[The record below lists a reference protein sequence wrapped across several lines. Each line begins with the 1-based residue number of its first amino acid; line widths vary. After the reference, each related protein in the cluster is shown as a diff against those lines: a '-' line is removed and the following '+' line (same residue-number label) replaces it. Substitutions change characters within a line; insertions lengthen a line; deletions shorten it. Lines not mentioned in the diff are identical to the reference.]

1 MRKFTLWQ
9 NIIWAKVEKKAA
21 INVISPGFDNLCNA
35 ILKDAEQKL
44 LRLPLKEMQQIY
56 INIEI
61 EFNEDLQSKYP
72 KMYVICLKKKKKK
85 RLGEKL
91 ESKKKLG
98 GLAKIEMT

>member
-1 MRKFTLWQ
+1 
-9 NIIWAKVEKKAA
+9 
-21 INVISPGFDNLCNA
+21 
-35 ILKDAEQKL
+35 
-44 LRLPLKEMQQIY
+44 MQQIY

>member
-1 MRKFTLWQ
+1 
-9 NIIWAKVEKKAA
+9 
-21 INVISPGFDNLCNA
+21 
-35 ILKDAEQKL
+35 
-44 LRLPLKEMQQIY
+44 MQQIY

-72 KMYVICLKKKKKK
+72 KMYVICSKKKKKKK